1 MNEFTIRET
10 LPTLNEVISAER
22 SNRYVGA
29 NLRKKSEQLIT
40 RYIEDAKLRGTLKP
54 VREPCE
60 IIIEHH
66 EANRR
71 KDADNLQ
78 IRAKMILDSLVRSEI
93 LIDDNRRH
101 VRNVIH
107 TIYDSDE
114 DYVRVLIVKNV
125 KISFDYEVEN
135 EVRPEAMQNV

>member
-1 MNEFTIRET
+1 MNEFTIKET

-29 NLRKKSEQLIT
+29 NLRKKSENLIT
-40 RYIEDAKLRGTLKP
+40 RYILEAKRRGTLKP
-54 VREPCE
+54 VTKPCE

-78 IRAKMILDSLVRSEI
+78 IRAKMILDAMVRNGILV
-93 LIDDNRRH
+93 DDNRRH
-101 VRNVIH
+101 VRNVVH
-107 TIYDSDE
+107 MIYDSKV

-125 KISFDYEVEN
+125 NISFDVWGEE
-135 EVRPEAMQNV
+135 